1 MNFDDTARIWGPSEK
16 LWPALFVAPSKA
28 ATRLCLDC
36 RKVVVE
42 GTKRYCSKCA
52 AARHRAAKRKSARKR
67 RLNVDKTENSPIRA
81 ETLTPADKRP
91 RYSDSK
97 TSVSGS
103 VLSTR
108 VKQWRASALEARE
121 SLTVKGGSAS

>member
-1 MNFDDTARIWGPSEK
+1 MNFDDTARFFGPSEK
-16 LWPALFVAPSKA
+16 LWPELFAAPGKA

-81 ETLTPADKRP
+81 ETLTRADKRP

-97 TSVSGS
+97 TSVSGCC
-103 VLSTR
+103 LSTR
-108 VKQWRASALEARE
+108 QAIAGSALEARE
-121 SLTVKGGSAS
+121 SVEVQGGAVS